1 MYFNFSSGDVPDGVQ
16 SKRTRE
22 KKFWRITNYSTA
34 SCICRLQFLLSK
46 SLLQKRFTGRKSFFY
61 FYFVIAVEIKKL
73 SKKYGKLRALNNVN
87 LDVPQGTIYGLVGSN
102 GAGKTT
108 LIKALVGSLKPTE
121 GFARVLGLD
130 PLNDKWKLR
139 QQIGYM
145 PQSPA
150 LYDDLSAKN
159 NILFFGKAQTVPELK
174 RKTDEI
180 LAFAELTSRANDK
193 VGTFSGG
200 MKKRVSLCCALIHDP
215 KIIFLDE
222 PTAAVDPYLK
232 MQSWIL
238 FRKLAERGVTLFVST
253 HLMDEAMLC
262 DKVTILHNGEI
273 LAVDTPQKILERGKT
288 KLKIS
293 VNGGEKVSVIDSTPE
308 HLASELKR
316 FGLEKNISSIQLH
329 SDNIEDI
336 ILSIVREKQEKEGK

>member
-1 MYFNFSSGDVPDGVQ
+1 MN
-16 SKRTRE
+16 
-22 KKFWRITNYSTA
+22 
-34 SCICRLQFLLSK
+34 
-46 SLLQKRFTGRKSFFY
+46 
-61 FYFVIAVEIKKL
+61 AVDIKDL
-73 SKKYGKLRALNNVN
+73 SKKYGKLRALNNVH
-87 LDVPQGTIYGLVGSN
+87 LDVPEGTIYGLVGPN

-121 GFARVLGLD
+121 GSTKVLGLD
-130 PLNDKWKLR
+130 PLKDKWKLR

-159 NILFFGKAQTVPELK
+159 NILFFGKAQNVPDLK
-174 RKTDEI
+174 KKTDEI
-180 LAFAELTSRANDK
+180 LSFAELSLRANDK

-200 MKKRVSLCCALIHDP
+200 MKKRVSLCCALVHDP
-215 KIIFLDE
+215 KILFLDE
-222 PTAAVDPYLK
+222 PTAAVDPHLK

-238 FRKLAERGVTLFVST
+238 FRKLAQRGVTIFVST

-262 DKVTILHNGEI
+262 DKVTVLRNGEI

-288 KLKIS
+288 KLKIKT
-293 VNGGEKVSVIDSTPE
+293 NGEEKISTIDSTPE
-308 HLASELKR
+308 KLAHELKK
-316 FGLEKNISSIQLH
+316 FGLEKNISSIELH

-336 ILSIVREKQEKEGK
+336 ILSIVREKQDASLRHGSGQAGSA